1 MKDVTS
7 ATASGPK
14 RRRNHAIRVYVDDA
28 EFATIMA
35 SAGAAQMS
43 ESAFLRAL
51 GLGYQPKSLLDKEAI
66 IQLVD
71 VAGDQGRLGGLL
83 KLWLRDHAGEGVHEH
98 DVAQLLMAL
107 HETQAQIK
115 QVVRRL

>member
-1 MKDVTS
+1 MDDATS
-7 ATASGPK
+7 TTPSRSK

-28 EFATIMA
+28 EFAAIMA

-51 GLGYQPKSLLDKEAI
+51 GLGFQPKSLIDKESI
-66 IQLVD
+66 IHLVD

-83 KLWLRDHAGEGVHEH
+83 KLWLRDHAGDGVHEH
-98 DVAQLLMAL
+98 VVAELLKGL
-107 HETQAQIK
+107 QETQAMIK
-115 QVVRRL
+115 DAVRRL